1 MVKIAAEKY
10 DNKFYFHGQ
19 TVRKR
24 NGWKLSER
32 KEMIV
37 NNILGVYLSSYCFF
51 LQNIDVNEFSL
62 SFKWMFY
69 VFCGCLAQ
77 NSLIRKIKI

>member
-37 NNILGVYLSSYCFF
+37 NNILGVYLSRICFF
-51 LQNIDVNEFSL
+51 AKHWKKHVQFVL
-62 SFKWMFY
+62 
-69 VFCGCLAQ
+69 
-77 NSLIRKIKI
+77 

>member
-1 MVKIAAEKY
+1 MQKELYFLDSTYANKYHDTIIGKY

-37 NNILGVYLSSYCFF
+37 NNILGVYLSSCFF
-51 LQNIDVNEFSL
+51 AKTL
-62 SFKWMFY
+62 M
-69 VFCGCLAQ
+69 
-77 NSLIRKIKI
+77 

>member
-37 NNILGVYLSSYCFF
+37 NNILGVYLSEICF
-51 LQNIDVNEFSL
+51 LTKQ
-62 SFKWMFY
+62 W
-69 VFCGCLAQ
+69 
-77 NSLIRKIKI
+77 